1 MFFTVSKRIQ
11 KAVAINILVYMVI
24 FIINISMGE
33 KVGYPTGGLAFNNIL
48 FLLCLIVTTWLLVNV
63 TKGIEAEEKQ
73 KTMLHQQELLE
84 NYVENLEKM
93 LEETR
98 AFRHDYKNIL
108 STMSGYIRE
117 NEMEELRTFFYKKIY
132 LLIKIFHQGGR
143 PMNAPTGLQHL
154 QNLF

>member
-1 MFFTVSKRIQ
+1 
-11 KAVAINILVYMVI
+11 
-24 FIINISMGE
+24 MGE

-98 AFRHDYKNIL
+98 AFRH
-108 STMSGYIRE
+108 
-117 NEMEELRTFFYKKIY
+117 EL
-132 LLIKIFHQGGR
+132 
-143 PMNAPTGLQHL
+143 
-154 QNLF
+154 

>member
-1 MFFTVSKRIQ
+1 M
-11 KAVAINILVYMVI
+11 
-24 FIINISMGE
+24 
-33 KVGYPTGGLAFNNIL
+33 
-48 FLLCLIVTTWLLVNV
+48 NV

-132 LLIKIFHQGGR
+132 LPEGKVEAAIYGMGK
-143 PMNAPTGLQHL
+143 PEKY
-154 QNLF
+154 

>member
-1 MFFTVSKRIQ
+1 MPSGFRFCFSYKCGKYSSQILDLLLHFLWSDFNICDEGSRKIIILGKKNEKMFFTVSKRIQ

-73 KTMLHQQELLE
+73 KPMLHQQELLE

-93 LEETR
+93 
-98 AFRHDYKNIL
+98 
-108 STMSGYIRE
+108 
-117 NEMEELRTFFYKKIY
+117 
-132 LLIKIFHQGGR
+132 
-143 PMNAPTGLQHL
+143 
-154 QNLF
+154 